1 MNNTGRIVLLAALA
15 LLLMG
20 LVIWLGIEYSD
31 ESRTLLRTLL
41 RAL

>member
-20 LVIWLGIEYSD
+20 LVIWLGIEYGD